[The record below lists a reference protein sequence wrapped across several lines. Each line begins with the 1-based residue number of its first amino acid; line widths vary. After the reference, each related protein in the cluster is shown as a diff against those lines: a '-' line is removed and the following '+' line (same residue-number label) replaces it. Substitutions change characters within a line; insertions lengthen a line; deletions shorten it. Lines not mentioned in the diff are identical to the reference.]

1 MRNPLRVLH
10 LTASPFF
17 GGPERVILDIVRTQA
32 APEFGVRSLV
42 VSFSENGN
50 CRPFIEQIEKSGFS
64 GRILKND
71 MPRLVAATFE
81 LSRLL
86 RNENIDVIVAHGHK
100 SRMVGW
106 FAARRTGIP
115 IVGIS
120 HGWTWQDWKTSIYER
135 IDQWIHRRMDRV
147 VCVSQGQA
155 DKVIRAG
162 TPKSRVVVIHNALD
176 FDRFQTEPDPEFR
189 NRLEKYFNMEKPPRL
204 IVGAAGRLSPEKGF
218 DVMIDAVRRVVE
230 KRSVEKSETDF
241 GVVLFGEGFLREQL
255 QGRID
260 AAGIA
265 DRFKMVGF
273 TNELDKFLPWFDV
286 FAQSSHTEGFP
297 CVNVEAMAC
306 RVPVL
311 ATSVGGVPE
320 QIAPDRN
327 GLLVPAN
334 DSESFAVALER
345 LLGDSGLRKRFGD
358 EGRRRAAT
366 EFTCREQARKYLDV
380 FQNVVNRIK

>member
-1 MRNPLRVLH
+1 MRILH

-17 GGPERVILDIVRTQA
+17 GGPERVILDIVRAQS
-32 APEFGVRSLV
+32 APEFDVESLV

-50 CRPFIEQIEKSGFS
+50 CRPFIEQVEKAGFS

-71 MPRLVAATFE
+71 MPRLVAATVE
-81 LSRLL
+81 LSRFL
-86 RNENIDVIVAHGHK
+86 RDEKIDVIVAHGHK

-115 IVGIS
+115 IVGVS

-135 IDQWIHRRMDRV
+135 IDQWMHRCMDRV

-155 DKVIRAG
+155 DKVIRTG
-162 TPKSRVVVIHNALD
+162 TPKNRVVVIHNAID
-176 FDRFQTEPDPEFR
+176 FDRFQREPDPEFR
-189 NRLEKYFNMEKPPRL
+189 KRLENYFTRPPTSIL
-204 IVGAAGRLSPEKGF
+204 GAAGRLSPEKGF
-218 DVMIDAVRRVVE
+218 DVMIDAVRIALD
-230 KRSVEKSETDF
+230 KSATDF
-241 GVVLFGEGFLREQL
+241 GVVLFGEGFLREPL
-255 QGRID
+255 QARID
-260 AAGIA
+260 AAGIG

-286 FAQSSHTEGFP
+286 FMQSSHTEGFP

-311 ATSVGGVPE
+311 ATAVGGVPE
-320 QIAPDRN
+320 QIEPERN
-327 GLLVPAN
+327 GLLVPDN
-334 DSESFAVALER
+334 DPESFALALQR
-345 LLGDSGLRKRFGD
+345 LLDDVHLRKRLGD
-358 EGRRRAAT
+358 EGRRRAET

-380 FQNVVNRIK
+380 FQSVVNRVK